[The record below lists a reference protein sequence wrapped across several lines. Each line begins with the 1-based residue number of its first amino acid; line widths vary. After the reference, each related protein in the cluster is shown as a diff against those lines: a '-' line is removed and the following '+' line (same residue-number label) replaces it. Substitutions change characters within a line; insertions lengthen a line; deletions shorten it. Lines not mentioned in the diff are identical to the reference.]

1 MTLIIK
7 KPSSPP
13 CYRVERIKPLEERKY
28 LWADSGLVLELFAD
42 TFGSSPSINL
52 SHFLGEFHWSKYII
66 AICLEG
72 HCLHDCIVVKYLHL
86 GLLRR
91 FDELHCA
98 MCLAEN
104 KVYMATAQERYYCC
118 YCYYVLSLNQLWWKQ
133 SCRIFNQ
140 QLIPMGLCLYILTQW

>member
-7 KPSSPP
+7 KTSPPP
-13 CYRVERIKPLEERKY
+13 CYRVERIKPLEEWKY

-52 SHFLGEFHWSKYII
+52 SHFLGEFHWSKNII

-72 HCLHDCIVVKYLHL
+72 HCFHDCIVVKYLHL

-98 MCLAEN
+98 MCLTEN
-104 KVYMATAQERYYCC
+104 KVYGYCSRKMLLL
-118 YCYYVLSLNQLWWKQ
+118 LSLLC
-133 SCRIFNQ
+133 SIFNTSSDGSSPVES
-140 QLIPMGLCLYILTQW
+140 LTNSLYPWGSVSTF